1 MIQHS
6 SAGDG
11 LTDAGHDA
19 GPRKSGRIVRIG
31 TALGSYL
38 VVIVNDLGPAA
49 DCLTREIKREVIDR
63 LRAQRYTAAAMADGY
78 LATYGAIAPV
88 FATRGTEEAACA

>member
-38 VVIVNDLGPAA
+38 VVIVNDLGPVA
-49 DCLTREIKREVIDR
+49 DCLTREIEREVIER
-63 LRAQRYTAAAMADGY
+63 LRAHRD
-78 LATYGAIAPV
+78 IAPEM
-88 FATRGTEEAACA
+88 ATVDVQRGELDYESHDL